1 MMIYHSAQISDTAAG
16 ATKHPSPRRSR
27 LIRWFQIL
35 AFGLAWTVG
44 LAIAGHAQTLANDTV
59 VLQLGIS
66 PQGIPIIEEASWLA
80 TGQKVFRD
88 LGTPD
93 GLEAW
98 VNAAMIPGA
107 PTAPAVWNIS
117 EANGITTAEASRDLN
132 NKMRITW
139 IVELPERGQLFRL
152 HIRMSNGGKKAR
164 AVERFP
170 AWSARWDS
178 GGQSQRARW
187 WRSLEYNRIEQ
198 ALDAGGKIQLGSR
211 LHSSDDADGGVNPY
225 WVVGG
230 TTSQIYFGLE
240 WCGGWSARLDGL
252 TEGFS
257 FSVGLPPNE
266 TQLILN
272 KGETI
277 DGPALL
283 VTPMPGTDD
292 SDNRAFW
299 MRQRRALA
307 RLLYTGPRPSFPLS
321 YNHWYAARR
330 QVDGDFL
337 NQQIAAMAPY
347 SFDAFI
353 IDAGW
358 FGDGRWK
365 PDSTKF
371 GPSQMTDML
380 ASIKAMGMQP
390 GLWSS
395 PQYISES
402 STSTLSI
409 EQPLVFSRF
418 IDGYL
423 VDMSGKDFEEHL
435 TGHVQKLRTKFSMDY
450 WKYDQAFFTDQSRA
464 GVMKNVVGFQNALRA
479 VRMTNPDL
487 TIENCQLGGRM
498 INEFTLLATQAT
510 WLRDAGNNGLEDPR
524 VNIRVA
530 LNALE
535 FVFPWAALRF
545 TINIDR
551 MDQNDDEMTRLYC
564 RSAMAGRWGIS
575 ADLSQIGERQRNVI
589 LTEIQNYR
597 RLSLMKYSSVY
608 DLQLPEDGAKVA
620 GATFYSGS
628 RSSAGVLLYRWQAS
642 GAFQQRVALPK
653 LNPSRLY
660 RIVDLDTGAEI
671 TGRGSDLIA
680 NGVDV
685 AFSST
690 RLSALLFVERIAES
704 KAQ

>member
-1 MMIYHSAQISDTAAG
+1 MIYHSAHTSETASYP
-16 ATKHPSPRRSR
+16 TKYLSR
-27 LIRWFQIL
+27 KLSGLVRYFKTL
-35 AFGLAWTVG
+35 AMGLAWMVG
-44 LAIAGHAQTLANDTV
+44 LALAGHAQTLTSDTV

-66 PQGIPIIEEASWLA
+66 PQGIPVIEEGVWLA
-80 TGQKVFRD
+80 TGQKAFRD

-93 GLEAW
+93 GLGAW
-98 VNAAMIPGA
+98 VDAAMIPST
-107 PTAPAVWNIS
+107 PTAPAVWNIT
-117 EANGITTAEASRDLN
+117 EGDGIATAEASRELN

-170 AWSARWDS
+170 AWSASWDV

-198 ALDAGGKIQLGSR
+198 ALDAGSKIQLGSR

-230 TTSQIYFGLE
+230 PNNRIYFGLE
-240 WCGGWSARLDGL
+240 WCGGWSAGLDGL
-252 TEGFS
+252 AEGFS
-257 FSVGLPPNE
+257 FSVGLPPDE

-272 KGETI
+272 KGEAI

-283 VTPMPGTDD
+283 VTPTPGADD

-307 RLLYTGPRPSFPLS
+307 RLLYTSPRPSFPLS

-337 NQQIAAMAPY
+337 NQQIAAMSPY

-365 PDSTKF
+365 PDSAKF
-371 GPSQMTDML
+371 GPGQMTEML
-380 ASIKAMGMQP
+380 ASLKANGIQP

-395 PQYISES
+395 PQYISEA
-402 STSTLSI
+402 STSALSI
-409 EQPLVFSRF
+409 EQPPVFSRF
-418 IDGYL
+418 IDGFL
-423 VDMSGKDFEEHL
+423 VDMSGSDFAEHL
-435 TGHVQKLRTKFSMDY
+435 AGHVQKLRTKYSMDY
-450 WKYDQAFFTDQSRA
+450 WKYDQPFFTDHSRA
-464 GVMKNVVGFQNALRA
+464 GEMKNVVGFQNAVRA
-479 VRMTNPDL
+479 VRNANPDL

-524 VNIRVA
+524 VNIQVA

-545 TINIDR
+545 TINLDR
-551 MDQNDDEMTRLYC
+551 MDQSDDEMTRLYC

-575 ADLSQIGERQRNVI
+575 ADLSQIGERQQNVI

-608 DLQLPEDGAKVA
+608 DLQLPQDGANAA
-620 GATFYSGS
+620 GATFYSGQ

-653 LNPSRLY
+653 LNPSKLY
-660 RIVDLDTGAEI
+660 RIVDVDTGGEI
-671 TGRGSDLIA
+671 TARGSDLMST
-680 NGVDV
+680 GVDV
-685 AFSST
+685 DFSST
-690 RLSALLFVERIAES
+690 RLSALLFVEKVLES
-704 KAQ
+704 PVQ